1 MFKQAKRLCVVLV
14 LLTLFT
20 VGGVFASWVY
30 PDDLTAVFYKD
41 FKVDLDMFEYIE
53 GSDEMVTGEVVVAEK
68 FAEELG
74 KMLSSPNSTTLDEIV
89 EARKDKGGWFS
100 INELAADDPADEGV
114 KLRELLGLDEFPELT
129 VIIKFTSGTP
139 GYELFTTRVDVDAK
153 DENGNYIIPEEE
165 FENETTFIYP
175 VNRVTFSRDSSG
187 KYVANKVVVGYSRA
201 IYYYETPTSQ
211 STTRT
216 YDVSTWAMG
225 TDFASAIPME
235 NEIIGKEITV
245 QNIDK
250 QKEVYFEFSVGGW
263 GGASTGRYRV
273 TTQTEGLTATIY
285 NSSYNVVNGNLSRG
299 TYYVKLSYSTTEEPE
314 NFKFTLSQA

>member
-30 PDDLTAVFYKD
+30 PDNLTAIFSKD

-114 KLRELLGLDEFPELT
+114 KLRQLLGLDEFPELT

-175 VNRVTFSRDSSG
+175 VNRVTFSRESNG

-201 IYYYETPTSQ
+201 IYYYATPTTQ

-225 TDFASAIPME
+225 ADFASAIPME

-263 GGASTGRYRV
+263 GGASTGRYTV
-273 TTQTEGLTATIY
+273 STNTKGLTATIY
-285 NSSYNVVNGNLSRG
+285 NSSYKEVSGNLSRG
-299 TYYVKLSYSTTEEPE
+299 TYYLKLSYTTNDEPE
-314 NFKFTLSQA
+314 NFKFTLKQ